1 VAALAMGAAVVAV
14 GAVLPDGG
22 DTRSMLIA
30 LVGKVAVGALVFAAV
45 AVALGMDELHWAAGR
60 RLAFLRRLQR

>member
-1 VAALAMGAAVVAV
+1 
-14 GAVLPDGG
+14 VLPDGG